1 MADSF
6 AKSTCNIAGSV
17 AATKLGQARLDLITL
32 RVRRL
37 GAIDLCSIA
46 SKQMTERTTRNEKES
61 MMTSTPFKRILVG
74 ANGTKGSERALEVAI
89 SLAASIHAQI
99 ILLGVIAPLSAET
112 QAEGFGL
119 EEASKARADLEEQL
133 RSAERVAHEQG
144 VDVATEIIE
153 GDPDKVIEPKSEEAS
168 ADLIVV
174 GHRDV
179 GRVRR
184 WLEGSTSETLVRKS
198 QVSILVV
205 HDHHSL

>member
-17 AATKLGQARLDLITL
+17 AATKLGQTRLDLITP

-37 GAIDLCSIA
+37 VAINLRSIA
-46 SKQMTERTTRNEKES
+46 SKQMTDRKTRNEKES

-74 ANGTKGSERALEVAI
+74 ANGTTESERALEVAI

-119 EEASKARADLEEQL
+119 DEASKARADLDKQV
-133 RSAERVAHEQG
+133 RSAEQIARDQG
-144 VDVATEIIE
+144 VDVVTEIIE